1 MQGSGKWRGRDI
13 MGECLRSGEGNWGGG
28 REDIQRGKQPCF
40 VYKRG
45 SGVDGR
51 TAEDRLACRAEKF
64 A

>member
-1 MQGSGKWRGRDI
+1 
-13 MGECLRSGEGNWGGG
+13 MGECLRIGEGNWGGWG
-28 REDIQRGKQPCF
+28 REIQRGKQPCF

-45 SGVDGR
+45 CGVDGR